1 MVALGLSFVAG
12 LLTALSPCVLP
23 ALPIVIGS
31 AASHRRHGPLAL
43 AAGLVTAFTV
53 IGVALATASTALGL
67 TDAAVRRASAVML
80 VVAGVVLLSTR
91 LQDAL
96 SRRLSPLAS
105 AAATSS
111 TQAGH
116 GLGGQFLVGAMLGGV
131 WSPCVGPTLGAA
143 VTLAATGES
152 LLQATTMM
160 FAFGVGSAVPLVA
173 TAYAS
178 RRVLAHRQKL
188 LTVGSR
194 GKSIFAGALIAM
206 GLAVF
211 FGLDKMVEAAVL
223 DHLPEWWITLI
234 TGV

>member
-1 MVALGLSFVAG
+1 
-12 LLTALSPCVLP
+12 
-23 ALPIVIGS
+23 
-31 AASHRRHGPLAL
+31 
-43 AAGLVTAFTV
+43 
-53 IGVALATASTALGL
+53 
-67 TDAAVRRASAVML
+67 ML
-80 VVAGVVLLSTR
+80 VLAGVVLLSTR

-105 AAATSS
+105 AAAQSS

-178 RRVLAHRQKL
+178 RRVLAHRHTL
-188 LTVGSR
+188 LTVGTR

-211 FGLDKMVEAAVL
+211 VGLDKVVEAAVL
-223 DHLPEWWITLI
+223 NHLPEWWITLI